1 MRFSV
6 LSSGS
11 KANSTFIEVGS
22 QRILIDSGLSAT
34 QVTKRLAA
42 IGVDAATITAIIITH
57 EHSDHISGVAPLSRR
72 YKIPVYANQ
81 ATASHLDAPHAIEHF
96 VTGQE
101 FYLGDA
107 IIRPFSIVHDA
118 VDPVGFVIEGE
129 GLKFGQATD
138 LGKVTTVVK
147 EALKGSHAMV
157 LESNHDLGMLYT
169 SHYSWELKQRIAS
182 SHGHLSNDV
191 AGRFLAELA
200 HPALGQVVLGH
211 LSENCNTPETALATS
226 NRYVAG
232 LIPMENISC
241 ACIANSTPLYNVEAI
256 AEVTATKLAVGA

>member
-1 MRFSV
+1 MQFSV

-22 QRILIDSGLSAT
+22 QRILIDCGLSAT
-34 QVTKRLAA
+34 QLSKRLLSL
-42 IGVDAATITAIIITH
+42 GVDPSSINGIIITH
-57 EHSDHISGVAPLSRR
+57 EHSDHITGVPSLSRR

-81 ATASHLDAPHAIEHF
+81 ATAEHIESPYGMEHF
-96 VTGQE
+96 VTGESFQI
-101 FYLGDA
+101 GDA
-107 IIRPFSIVHDA
+107 VIRPFGIVHDA

-129 GLKFGQATD
+129 GLKFAQATD

-147 EALKGSHAMV
+147 EALQGAHAVV

-191 AGRFLAELA
+191 AGRLLAELA
-200 HPALGQVVLGH
+200 HPELFQVVLGH
-211 LSENCNTPETALATS
+211 LSENCNTPDTALSTVAK
-226 NRYVAG
+226 YVSDS
-232 LIPMENISC
+232 IPMKNITCGSV
-241 ACIANSTPLYNVEAI
+241 ANPTPLYNVVEV
-256 AEVTATKLAVGA
+256 AERMVVGGV